1 MTSPHTKGAVASS
14 TRTMGIGARAGA
26 MMADFKGTFIVAI
39 VQSRWGDALQRYRK
53 VPEGDR
59 ERERVRRE
67 GKDAGKEEG
76 CA

>member
-1 MTSPHTKGAVASS
+1 
-14 TRTMGIGARAGA
+14 